1 MPALIPMHPAAAPAR
16 VRSRTASRART
27 GSCAPH
33 RTARLGAAACA
44 TLTLRLQPMG
54 NALRRL
60 PADARWAVALP
71 RASARHPARLPI
83 TASGSSPALTRP
95 CPRNTP
101 VLLAAALVIFLTGT
115 PPAAAQLPI
124 SFDRYHNYQE
134 MTAFLRQAEA
144 RYPDLARLSSIGK
157 SYQGRDLWLLTVTN
171 FRTGAPEAKP
181 AIYINGCLDSSEVVT
196 CEGVLYTIQQLLER
210 YGQDPRITRLVDTRT
225 FYLVPWIMPDHTELY
240 HTSPYRAR
248 SLSAEPVDED
258 DDGKLDEDPEDDV
271 DDDGHIVQMR
281 VKDPAGQWKISDKDP
296 RLMVR
301 RRPGEL
307 EGTFYRILTEGK
319 DDDDDGKYN
328 EDTHGG
334 IDPNRNYP
342 GNWAP
347 VHTQRGAGPYPLYV
361 QEVRAEVEF
370 LERQPNIAAYINH
383 HCCGGVIL
391 RPSTTHDDSKI
402 PEDDLRLLR
411 LIGAM
416 ALDATGYWLAT
427 SVYDWRWPAG
437 TPDTKRTQTWRR
449 PDGTLANDPRNAESP
464 GGAPAFAEPPAPTST
479 SITSPPDL
487 PPALASAAS
496 APDHHLTS
504 ARPPA
509 VSPGRDAY
517 PAYGG
522 SIEFT
527 YQLLGLTSFAT
538 EQWRAAHDHD
548 LDKNGEISDLERL
561 DWNDKQFKGA
571 LFIPWNPFQHPQ
583 LGPVEIGGWKKHT
596 SPPPGR
602 YLEDENRRQ
611 LAFNLMLAELLPSVK
626 VREVEAEPLGNGLYK
641 VAAKVA
647 NEGLIPTATEMQK
660 RVRRAKPVEAS
671 LTANRALEFL
681 AGKEKISLG
690 HLPGAPA
697 EPASTEWIVR
707 VKEPGPVEFT
717 VTATAPNA
725 GQDAKSVTAAP

>member
-1 MPALIPMHPAAAPAR
+1 MPTLSFVHPATAPTGVPSRTLTPLRTRLRAWDPAAPLPAPARSHLGPARLCARRTTPRLAAATRGAHARARPRQRYAAAPL
-16 VRSRTASRART
+16 TA
-27 GSCAPH
+27 G
-33 RTARLGAAACA
+33 
-44 TLTLRLQPMG
+44 LTLVL
-54 NALRRL
+54 ATA
-60 PADARWAVALP
+60 PA
-71 RASARHPARLPI
+71 
-83 TASGSSPALTRP
+83 G
-95 CPRNTP
+95 
-101 VLLAAALVIFLTGT
+101 
-115 PPAAAQLPI
+115 AQLPI
-124 SFDRYHNYQE
+124 SFDRYHNYAE
-134 MTAFLRQAEA
+134 MTAFLRQAAE
-144 RYPDLARLSSIGK
+144 RYPDLARLSSMGK

-171 FRTGAPEAKP
+171 FRTGEPEEKP

-210 YGQDPRITRLVDTRT
+210 YGQDPRITRLADTRT

-248 SLSAEPVDED
+248 SISAEPVDD
-258 DDGKLDEDPEDDV
+258 DEDGKLDEDPEDDV
-271 DDDGHIVQMR
+271 DGDGHIVQMR

-307 EGTFYRILTEGK
+307 EGTFYRVLTEGK
-319 DDDDDGKYN
+319 DEDGDGKYN
-328 EDTHGG
+328 EDPHGG

-370 LERQPNIAAYINH
+370 LEKHANIAAYINH

-402 PEDDLRLLR
+402 PDEDLRLLR

-427 SVYDWRWPAG
+427 SVYDWRWPQG
-437 TPDTKRTQTWRR
+437 TPDTKRSQTWRR
-449 PDGTLANDPRNAESP
+449 PDGTLANDPR
-464 GGAPAFAEPPAPTST
+464 EP
-479 SITSPPDL
+479 DNN
-487 PPALASAAS
+487 
-496 APDHHLTS
+496 
-504 ARPPA
+504 
-509 VSPGRDAY
+509 AY

-527 YQLLGLTSFAT
+527 YELLGLISFAT

-571 LFIPWNPFQHPQ
+571 LFIPWKPFQHPQ
-583 LGPVEIGGWKKHT
+583 LGQVEIGGWKKHT
-596 SPPPGR
+596 SPPPGK

-660 RVRRAKPVEAS
+660 RVRRATPVEAS
-671 LTANRALEFL
+671 LTANRAIEFL
-681 AGKEKISLG
+681 SGKETVPLG

-697 EPASTEWIVR
+697 EPASAEWIVR

-717 VTATAPNA
+717 VTARAPNA
-725 GQDAKSVTAAP
+725 GRDAKSVTAAP